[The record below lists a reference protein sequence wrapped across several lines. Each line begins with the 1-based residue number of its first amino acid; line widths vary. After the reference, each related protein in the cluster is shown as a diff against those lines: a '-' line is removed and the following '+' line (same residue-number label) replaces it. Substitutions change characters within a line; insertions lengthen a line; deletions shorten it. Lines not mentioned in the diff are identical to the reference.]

1 MTAGEARN
9 LGEDNMAAKKI
20 AYGSEARA
28 AIRAGVH
35 KLANAVKITLGPCGK
50 NVVLEKSFG
59 SPTVTKDGVTVAKEI
74 ELEDGY
80 ENMGAQM
87 VKEVASKTSSV
98 AGDGTTTATILAES
112 IFDEGLKN
120 VTAGANAMQVKNG
133 IDKAVGAIVG
143 ELHKMSIT
151 VDSSKQIEQVATC
164 SANQDAEIGS
174 KLAEAMDKVGKDGVI
189 TVEEG
194 QSLDTTVE
202 LVEGMQFD
210 KGYLSAHFVNNLEN
224 MTVVLEKPYVL
235 IHEKKISAI
244 KSLVPLLEKVSKQGK
259 PLLIIAEDVEGE
271 ALATLVVNKLRG
283 VLQCAAVKAPGFGDR
298 RKAMLS
304 DIAVLTGG
312 EAIFEDLGLELE
324 NIELSQLGRAKR
336 VTIDKDT
343 TTIIEGAGDTK
354 AVKGRIE
361 QIKSEIDKS
370 TSDYDIEKL
379 QERLAK
385 LSGGVAQINVGA
397 ATEAEMK
404 EKKARVEDA
413 LHACRAAV
421 EEGILPG
428 GGVSMLRALKSL
440 DKIEAGGDEKIGID
454 IVRRA
459 VGAPIKQIA
468 ENAGLEGSIVAQKVM
483 ESKQKNYGYDA
494 LRKEYGDMIEFG
506 VIVPTKVER
515 AALQNGASIASL
527 LLMTD
532 AVVSEIPEKKEPAPA
547 MPPGGGMY

>member
-1 MTAGEARN
+1 
-9 LGEDNMAAKKI
+9 MAAKKI
-20 AYGSEARA
+20 AFGTEARA
-28 AIRAGVH
+28 AIREGVN
-35 KLANAVKITLGPCGK
+35 KLASAVKITLGPCGR
-50 NVVLEKSFG
+50 NVILEKSFG

-74 ELEDGY
+74 ELEDSY

-112 IFDEGLKN
+112 IFEEGLKN
-120 VTAGANAMQVKNG
+120 VTAGANAMAVKRG
-133 IDKAVGAIVG
+133 IDKAVDKLVD
-143 ELHKMSIT
+143 ELYELALPVASA
-151 VDSSKQIEQVATC
+151 KQIEQVATC
-164 SANQDAEIGS
+164 SANQDAEIGR
-174 KLAEAMDKVGKDGVI
+174 KLAEAMEKVGKDGVI

-194 QSLDTTVE
+194 QSLETVVE

-210 KGYLSAHFVNNLEN
+210 KGYLSPHFINNVEN
-224 MTVVLEKPYVL
+224 MTVVLDKPYVL
-235 IHEKKISAI
+235 IHEKKISAV
-244 KSLVPLLEKVSKQGK
+244 KSLVPLLEKVAKQGRA
-259 PLLIIAEDVEGE
+259 LLIIAEDVEGE

-283 VLQCAAVKAPGFGDR
+283 ILQCAAVKAPGFGDR
-298 RKAMLS
+298 RKALLS

-312 EAIFEDLGLELE
+312 QAIFEDLGLQLE
-324 NIELSQLGRAKR
+324 NIELSVLGRAKR

-343 TTIIEGAGDTK
+343 TTIIEGGGKTADI
-354 AVKGRIE
+354 KGRIE
-361 QIKSEIDKS
+361 QIKNEIDKS

-385 LSGGVAQINVGA
+385 LAGGVAQVNVGA

-428 GGVSMLRALKSL
+428 GGVSMLRAIGAL
-440 DKIEAGGDEKIGID
+440 DKVKASGDEKIGLD

-459 VGAPIKQIA
+459 VVAPIKQIA
-468 ENAGLEGSIVAQKVM
+468 VNAGLDGSIVAQKVI
-483 ESKQKNYGYDA
+483 ESKDKNFGYDA
-494 LRKEYGDMIEFG
+494 MRKEYGDMIKFG

-527 LLMTD
+527 LLTTD
-532 AVVSEIPEKKEPAPA
+532 AIVSEIPQKKEAPP
-547 MPPGGGMY
+547 MPPGGGGMY

>member
-1 MTAGEARN
+1 
-9 LGEDNMAAKKI
+9 MAAKKI
-20 AYGSEARA
+20 AFGTEARTS
-28 AIRAGVH
+28 IRNGVK
-35 KLANAVKITLGPCGK
+35 KLAKAVKITLGPCGR

-74 ELEDGY
+74 ELEDPC

-112 IFDEGLKN
+112 IFLEGLKN
-120 VTAGANAMQVKNG
+120 ITAGANPMLVKRG
-133 IDKAVGAIVG
+133 IDRAVDAIV
-143 ELHKMSIT
+143 EALHDMSIP
-151 VDSSKQIEQVATC
+151 VESSRQIEQVATC
-164 SANQDAEIGS
+164 SANQDVEIGK
-174 KLAEAMDKVGKDGVI
+174 KLAEAMNKVGKDGVI

-194 QSLDTTVE
+194 QSLETTVE

-210 KGYLSAHFVNNLEN
+210 KGYLSPHFINKLEN
-224 MTVVLEKPYVL
+224 MTVVLERPYILV
-235 IHEKKISAI
+235 HEKKISSV
-244 KSLVPLLEKVSKQGK
+244 KSLVPLLEKVSKQAS
-259 PLLIIAEDVEGE
+259 PLLVIAEDVEGE
-271 ALATLVVNKLRG
+271 ALATLVVNRLRG
-283 VLQCAAVKAPGFGDR
+283 VLQVAAVKAPGFGDR

-312 EAIFEDLGLELE
+312 QAIFEDLGLQLE
-324 NIELSQLGRAKR
+324 NLELSQLGRAKR
-336 VTIDKDT
+336 ITIDKDN
-343 TTIIEGAGDTK
+343 TTIIEGGGSTDAI
-354 AVKGRIE
+354 KGRIE
-361 QIKSEIDKS
+361 QIKNEIEKS

-413 LHACRAAV
+413 LHSCRAAV

-428 GGVSMLRALKSL
+428 GGVAMLRALARL
-440 DKIEAGGDEKIGID
+440 DKVKARGDEKIGID

-459 VGAPIKQIA
+459 VVAPIKQIA
-468 ENAGLEGSIVAQKVM
+468 ENAGLDGSIVAQKVV
-483 ESKQKNYGYDA
+483 ESKQKNFGYDA
-494 LRKEYGDMIEFG
+494 MRKKYGDMIEYG

-515 AALQNGASIASL
+515 AALQNGSSIASL
-527 LLMTD
+527 LLTTD
-532 AVVSEIPEKKEPAPA
+532 AIVSEIPEKKEPVPA
-547 MPPGGGMY
+547 GPPGGGMY

>member
-1 MTAGEARN
+1 
-9 LGEDNMAAKKI
+9 MAAKKI
-20 AYGSEARA
+20 AFGTDARG
-28 AIRAGVH
+28 AIREGVK
-35 KLANAVKITLGPCGK
+35 KLANAVKITLGPCGR
-50 NVVLEKSFG
+50 NVILEKSFG

-74 ELEDGY
+74 ELEDPY

-120 VTAGANAMQVKNG
+120 ITAGANPMQVKQG
-133 IDKAVGAIVG
+133 IEKAVDAIIE
-143 ELHKMSIT
+143 ELNKMSIP
-151 VDSSKQIEQVATC
+151 VDSGKQIEQVATC
-164 SANQDAEIGS
+164 SANQDVEIGK

-194 QSLDTTVE
+194 QSLETMVE

-210 KGYLSAHFVNNLEN
+210 KGYLSPHFINKLEN
-224 MTVVLEKPYVL
+224 MSVVLDKPYILV
-235 IHEKKISAI
+235 HEKKISSV
-244 KSLVPLLEKVSKQGK
+244 KSLIPLLEKVARQGK
-259 PLLIIAEDVEGE
+259 PLLIIAEDIEGE

-298 RKAMLS
+298 RKALLS
-304 DIAVLTGG
+304 DIAVLTGA

-324 NIELSQLGRAKR
+324 NIELRQLGTAKQI
-336 VTIDKDT
+336 TIDKDT
-343 TTIIEGAGDTK
+343 TTIIEGAGSTE
-354 AVKGRIE
+354 AIKGRIE
-361 QIKSEIDKS
+361 QIKKEIDAS

-385 LSGGVAQINVGA
+385 LSGGVAIIKVGA
-397 ATEAEMK
+397 ATESEMK

-428 GGVSMLRALKSL
+428 GGVPMLRTLPVL
-440 DKIEAGGDEKIGID
+440 DKIKATGDVKVGVD

-459 VGAPIKQIA
+459 LVAPIKQIA
-468 ENAGLEGSIVAQKVM
+468 ENAGLDGSIVAQKVM
-483 ESKQKNYGYDA
+483 DSKEKNFGYDA
-494 LRKEYGDMIEFG
+494 LRKEYGDLVEFG

-515 AALQNGASIASL
+515 VALQNGASIASL
-527 LLMTD
+527 LLTTD
-532 AVVSEIPEKKEPAPA
+532 AIVSEIPEKKETPA

>member
-1 MTAGEARN
+1 MKE
-9 LGEDNMAAKKI
+9 MAAKKI
-20 AYGSEARA
+20 AFGSEARSA
-28 AIRAGVH
+28 VRKGVK
-35 KLANAVKITLGPCGK
+35 KLAKAVKITLGPCGR
-50 NVVLEKSFG
+50 NVILEKSFG

-74 ELEDGY
+74 ELEDAY

-120 VTAGANAMQVKNG
+120 ITAGANAMQVKRG
-133 IDKAVGAIVG
+133 IEAGVDAIVN
-143 ELHKMSIT
+143 ELHRMST
-151 VDSSKQIEQVATC
+151 SVVSSKQFEQVATC
-164 SANQDAEIGS
+164 SANQDVEIGK
-174 KLAEAMDKVGKDGVI
+174 KLAEAMNKVGKDGVI

-194 QSLDTTVE
+194 QSLETTVE

-210 KGYLSAHFVNNLEN
+210 KGYLSPHFVNDLEN
-224 MTVVLEKPYVL
+224 MAVVLEKPYILV
-235 IHEKKISAI
+235 HEKKISSI
-244 KSLVPLLEKVSKQGK
+244 KSLVPLLEKVAKQGR
-259 PLLIIAEDVEGE
+259 PLLLIAEDVEGE

-283 VLQCAAVKAPGFGDR
+283 VLQVAAVKAPGFGDR
-298 RKAMLS
+298 RKALLS

-312 EAIFEDLGLELE
+312 EAIFEDLGLQLE
-324 NIELSQLGRAKR
+324 NIELTQLGRAKR
-336 VTIDKDT
+336 ITIDKDT
-343 TTIIEGAGDTK
+343 TTIIEGGGSTEAI
-354 AVKGRIE
+354 KGRIE
-361 QIKSEIDKS
+361 QIKNEIDKS

-385 LSGGVAQINVGA
+385 LVGGVAQINVGA

-413 LHACRAAV
+413 LHACRAAA

-428 GGVSMLRALKSL
+428 GGVPMLRALAVL
-440 DKIEAGGDEKIGID
+440 DKVKAKGDAKIGVD

-459 VGAPIKQIA
+459 VVAPIKQIA
-468 ENAGLEGSIVAQKVM
+468 ENAGLDGSIVAQKIM
-483 ESKQKNYGYDA
+483 ESKQKNFGYDA
-494 LRKEYGDMIEFG
+494 MRKKYGDMIEFG

-515 AALQNGASIASL
+515 IALQNGASIASL
-527 LLMTD
+527 LLTTD
-532 AVVSEIPEKKEPAPA
+532 AIVSEIPEKKEAPPG

>member
-1 MTAGEARN
+1 
-9 LGEDNMAAKKI
+9 MAAKKI
-20 AYGSEARA
+20 AFGTDARA
-28 AIRAGVH
+28 AIREGVK
-35 KLANAVKITLGPCGK
+35 KLAKAVKITLGPCGR

-74 ELEDGY
+74 ELEDSY

-87 VKEVASKTSSV
+87 VKEVASKTSAV

-120 VTAGANAMQVKNG
+120 ITAGANAMQVKRG
-133 IDKAVGAIVG
+133 IDKSVDAIVE
-143 ELHKMSIT
+143 ELQKMSIP
-151 VDSSKQIEQVATC
+151 VESSKQIEQVATC
-164 SANQDAEIGS
+164 SANQDIEIG
-174 KLAEAMDKVGKDGVI
+174 KKMAEAMDKVGKDGVI

-194 QSLDTTVE
+194 QSLETTVE

-210 KGYLSAHFVNNLEN
+210 KGYLSPHFINNLEN
-224 MTVVLEKPYVL
+224 MTVVLEKPYILV
-235 IHEKKISAI
+235 HEKKISSV
-244 KSLVPLLEKVSKQGK
+244 KSLVPLLEKVARQGK
-259 PLLIIAEDVEGE
+259 PLLVIAEDVEGE

-283 VLQCAAVKAPGFGDR
+283 VLQVAAVKAPGFGDR

-304 DIAVLTGG
+304 DIAILTGG
-312 EAIFEDLGLELE
+312 QAIFEDLGLQLE
-324 NIELSQLGRAKR
+324 NIELTQLGRAKR
-336 VTIDKDT
+336 ITIDKDT
-343 TTIIEGAGDTK
+343 TTIIEGAGNSADI
-354 AVKGRIE
+354 KGRIE
-361 QIKSEIDKS
+361 QIKTEIEKS

-385 LSGGVAQINVGA
+385 LAGGVAQINVGA

-428 GGVSMLRALKSL
+428 GGVPMLRTLAALNKIKS
-440 DKIEAGGDEKIGID
+440 AGDEKIGVD

-459 VGAPIKQIA
+459 VVAPIKQIA
-468 ENAGLEGSIVAQKVM
+468 ENAGLDGSIVALKVM
-483 ESKQKNYGYDA
+483 ESGEVNYGYDVM
-494 LRKEYGDMIEFG
+494 RKKYGDMIEFG

-515 AALQNGASIASL
+515 VALQNGASIASL
-527 LLMTD
+527 LLTTD
-532 AVVSEIPEKKEPAPA
+532 AIVSEIPEKKETPAA